1 VADQRFSSYMT
12 FGFHATVCLAIFL
25 LLYIVLLVG
34 LFPLLNQ
41 EAPITVPT
49 HHGEVLSP
57 VVQNAVEKIKHMP
70 HVPGQRIA
78 EGLAENVVGT
88 IKKKIQD
95 LRKTEGLTDATL
107 MKKAAEEIEAMRQR
121 RQVGAGGSAGA
132 AGIRGGGAGAAVV
145 AGAALVAQAKPAPG
159 RRPGFMVLGMHR
171 SGTSMLAGLMV
182 TGMGYKTGGP
192 LIGGAFDNGKCL
204 ARLCIYDK

>member
-1 VADQRFSSYMT
+1 MT

-25 LLYIVLLVG
+25 LFYILLLVG

-49 HHGEVLSP
+49 RRGEVLSP

-70 HVPGQRIA
+70 HVPGQRLA

-88 IKKKIQD
+88 IKKKISD
-95 LRKTEGLTDATL
+95 LRKTEGVTDSSL
-107 MKKAAEEIEAMRQR
+107 MKKAVEDIEAMRQQ
-121 RQVGAGGSAGA
+121 RQRPGGAGAGA
-132 AGIRGGGAGAAVV
+132 AGVKSGAGAAVG
-145 AGAALVAQAKPAPG
+145 GAAAVVAQAKPAPG

-182 TGMGYKTGGP
+182 IGMGYKTGGP
-192 LIGGAFDNGKCL
+192 LIGGAFDNG
-204 ARLCIYDK
+204 